1 MLQQQSPLSPGLGAR
16 PGTGEPRAVTANM
29 TSGPQMTSSVR
40 QPLASASPLPRDSGL
55 FIQQDQHSVL
65 NYDPGWYSDV
75 YPIQEGMDSV
85 SMSHL
90 THPPLPPANTGD
102 QLQHPGS
109 LSCIRQLAE
118 SARIHK
124 ELADLQVTLC
134 ALKKIFIKIFAKAYK
149 IFSVSSLQEY

>member
-1 MLQQQSPLSPGLGAR
+1 MLP
-16 PGTGEPRAVTANM
+16 M
-29 TSGPQMTSSVR
+29 
-40 QPLASASPLPRDSGL
+40 
-55 FIQQDQHSVL
+55 
-65 NYDPGWYSDV
+65 
-75 YPIQEGMDSV
+75 QEGMDSV

-124 ELADLQVTLC
+124 ELADLQVTIC
-134 ALKKIFIKIFAKAYK
+134 AAVNNKYFI
-149 IFSVSSLQEY
+149 

>member
-1 MLQQQSPLSPGLGAR
+1 
-16 PGTGEPRAVTANM
+16 
-29 TSGPQMTSSVR
+29 
-40 QPLASASPLPRDSGL
+40 
-55 FIQQDQHSVL
+55 
-65 NYDPGWYSDV
+65 
-75 YPIQEGMDSV
+75 MDSV

-124 ELADLQVTLC
+124 ELADLQVTINFEKYLQNHTKYV
-134 ALKKIFIKIFAKAYK
+134 LYK
-149 IFSVSSLQEY
+149 VI